1 MLESPVTSSNLAMVA
16 KRLEGD
22 LRSRGLQ
29 QGDRYLTV
37 ADAALMLG
45 VSNATAHR
53 AMSILV
59 RKKLLT
65 RQHGRGTFV
74 GEGIGQ
80 KRAARVRTVYILM
93 PEADRDVSS
102 VQLEDMMDSLR
113 ARLGGVNVQFSFIPS
128 SNSVDYVR
136 ELIGSAQRIGQFA
149 GAVPISCP
157 RAVYKYL
164 EEIGGPMVVLGSLY
178 ADQRSLASVDVDYRQ
193 IGQLLARYLV
203 KKGHKRMA
211 LLLTGEG
218 RPGDNAFY
226 DGISDA
232 LTEADLPHN
241 ALTVRIYPHDFEAF
255 RAQVREL
262 LERPDRPTG
271 IICGTDRLVGIV
283 ESVASSLELRI
294 GRDVELVFQGQSTPA
309 VERLPYV
316 HAQPQLT
323 FKQIANTVAD
333 MLRTLSEG
341 GALEQDRVIVPVEL
355 REPEAGRSGRG

>member
-22 LRSRGLQ
+22 LRSRGLRS
-29 QGDRYLTV
+29 GDRYLTV

-53 AMSILV
+53 AMSLLV
-59 RKKLLT
+59 RKKLLV

-74 GEGIGQ
+74 GEGIGEH
-80 KRAARVRTVYILM
+80 RPARVRTVYILM
-93 PEADRDVSS
+93 PEEQKDVTS
-102 VQLEDMMDSLR
+102 VQLEDMVDALR
-113 ARLGGVNVQFSFIPS
+113 SRVGGVNVQFSFIPAT
-128 SNSVDYVR
+128 NSVEYVR
-136 ELIGSAQRIGQFA
+136 ELISSAQRMGQFA

-164 EEIGGPMVVLGSLY
+164 EEVGGPMVVLGSLY
-178 ADQRSLASVDVDYRQ
+178 GDQRQLPSVDVDYRQ
-193 IGQLLARYLV
+193 IGHLLARYLV
-203 KKGHKRMA
+203 GKGHKRMA

-218 RPGDNAFY
+218 RPGDNAFF

-271 IICGTDRLVGIV
+271 IICGTDRLVGVV
-283 ESVASSLELRI
+283 ESVASNLELRLP
-294 GRDVELVFQGQSTPA
+294 RDVELVFQGQSTPA

-316 HAQPQLT
+316 HAQPRVT
-323 FKQIANTVAD
+323 FKQIAELVAN
-333 MLRTLSEG
+333 MLRTLSDG
-341 GALEQDRVIVPVEL
+341 KSLEQERVIVPVEL
-355 REPEAGRSGRG
+355 REPEDARSPQS

>member
-1 MLESPVTSSNLAMVA
+1 MLESVVTSSNLAMVA

-59 RKKLLT
+59 RKKLLI

-102 VQLEDMMDSLR
+102 IQLEDMMDSLR
-113 ARLGGVNVQFSFIPS
+113 ARLGGVNVQFCFIPS

-193 IGQLLARYLV
+193 IGQSVLSNQSGRVFGPVSQLDR
-203 KKGHKRMA
+203 KRA
-211 LLLTGEG
+211 
-218 RPGDNAFY
+218 
-226 DGISDA
+226 
-232 LTEADLPHN
+232 
-241 ALTVRIYPHDFEAF
+241 VRQL
-255 RAQVREL
+255 RAQRTRTGGHNGSDGARTPVHQ
-262 LERPDRPTG
+262 ERSRHP
-271 IICGTDRLVGIV
+271 L
-283 ESVASSLELRI
+283 SSK
-294 GRDVELVFQGQSTPA
+294 GR
-309 VERLPYV
+309 
-316 HAQPQLT
+316 
-323 FKQIANTVAD
+323 
-333 MLRTLSEG
+333 
-341 GALEQDRVIVPVEL
+341 
-355 REPEAGRSGRG
+355 

>member
-1 MLESPVTSSNLAMVA
+1 MVESLVTSSSNLSLAA

-22 LRSRGLQ
+22 LRSKGLRS
-29 QGDRYLTV
+29 GDRYLTV

-59 RKKLLT
+59 RKKLLI

-74 GEGIGQ
+74 GDGIGQ
-80 KRAARVRTVYILM
+80 QRPARVRTVYILM
-93 PEADRDVSS
+93 PDAQKDVTS
-102 VQLEDMMDSLR
+102 VQLDDIVDALR
-113 ARLGGVNVQFSFIPS
+113 SRLGGVNVQFSFIPAG
-128 SNSVDYVR
+128 NSVEYVR
-136 ELIGSAQRIGQFA
+136 ELISSAQRIGQFA
-149 GAVPISCP
+149 GAIPISCG

-164 EEIGGPMVVLGSLY
+164 EEVGGPMVVLGSLY
-178 ADQRSLASVDVDYRQ
+178 GDQRQLPSVDVDYRQ
-193 IGQLLARYLV
+193 IGHLLARYLV
-203 KKGHKRMA
+203 GKGHKRMA

-218 RPGDNAFY
+218 RPGDNAFF

-241 ALTVRIYPHDFEAF
+241 ALTVRIYQHDYEAF

-283 ESVASSLELRI
+283 EAVASSLDLRLP
-294 GRDVELVFQGQSTPA
+294 RDVELVFQGQSTPA

-316 HAQPQLT
+316 HAQPRQT
-323 FKQIANTVAD
+323 FKQIAELVAD
-333 MLRTLSEG
+333 MLKRVADG
-341 GALEQDRVIVPVEL
+341 GQLEKPRVVISVEL
-355 REPEAGRSGRG
+355 RVP

>member
-1 MLESPVTSSNLAMVA
+1 MMESTVTSSNLAMVA

-22 LRSRGLQ
+22 LRSRGLRA
-29 QGDRYLTV
+29 GDRYLTV

-53 AMSILV
+53 AMSLLV
-59 RKKLLT
+59 RKKLLV
-65 RQHGRGTFV
+65 RHHGRGTFV

-80 KRAARVRTVYILM
+80 QRAARVRTVYILM
-93 PEADRDVSS
+93 PEADKDVTS
-102 VQLEDMMDSLR
+102 VQLEDMVDALR
-113 ARLGGVNVQFSFIPS
+113 ARMGGVNVQFSFIPAA
-128 SNSVDYVR
+128 NSVDYVR
-136 ELIGSAQRIGQFA
+136 ELISSAQRIGQFA

-164 EEIGGPMVVLGSLY
+164 EEAGGPMVVLGSLY
-178 ADQRSLASVDVDYRQ
+178 GDQRSLPSVDVDYRQ
-193 IGQLLARYLV
+193 IGHLLARYLV
-203 KKGHKRMA
+203 GKGHKKMA

-218 RPGDNAFY
+218 RPGDNAFF

-271 IICGTDRLVGIV
+271 VICGTDRLVGIV
-283 ESVASSLELRI
+283 ESVASNLELKV
-294 GRDVELVFQGQSTPA
+294 GRDVELVFQGQTTPA

-316 HAQPQLT
+316 HAQPRLT
-323 FKQIANTVAD
+323 FKQIAEMISN
-333 MLRTLSEG
+333 MLRTLSDG
-341 GALEQDRVIVPVEL
+341 KSLEDERVVVPVEL
-355 REPEAGRSGRG
+355 REPDGVRAGR

>member
-1 MLESPVTSSNLAMVA
+1 MEASSVTSSNLAMVA

-29 QGDRYLTV
+29 SGDRYLTV

-74 GEGIGQ
+74 GDGIGRHRSAQ
-80 KRAARVRTVYILM
+80 VRTVYILM

-102 VQLEDMMDSLR
+102 IQLEDMMDSLR
-113 ARLGGVNVQFSFIPS
+113 TRMGGVNVQFSFIPS
-128 SNSVDYVR
+128 ANSVEYVR
-136 ELIGSAQRIGQFA
+136 ELISSAQRIGQFA

-164 EEIGGPMVVLGSLY
+164 EEAGGPMVVLGSLY
-178 ADQRSLASVDVDYRQ
+178 GDQRQLPSVDVDYRQ
-193 IGQLLARYLV
+193 IGHLLARYLV
-203 KKGHKRMA
+203 GKGHKRMA
-211 LLLTGEG
+211 LLLAGEG
-218 RPGDNAFY
+218 RPGDNAFF

-271 IICGTDRLVGIV
+271 VICGTDRLVGVV
-283 ESVASSLELRI
+283 ESVASGLELRVP
-294 GRDVELVFQGQSTPA
+294 RDVELVFQGQSTPA

-323 FKQIANTVAD
+323 FKQIAELIAD

-341 GALEQDRVIVPVEL
+341 NTLEQDRVIVPVEL
-355 REPEAGRSGRG
+355 REPDRNGRG